1 MSTKKFIQQFYHDH
15 QDRLYEDAFK
25 TRGTK
30 YYNDN
35 FDLDCQGVRT
45 HNSFTF
51 YQFASRYLQRF
62 PGPPACVILA
72 VQPRKGTKSRAIADL
87 VRTSVTGQ
95 RLRNS
100 TPVVAQVLIPQ
111 DADLVTGG
119 KIVKA
124 LDASMDGLPAAGMIN
139 SVIMNLD
146 GDYTIELHLKHG
158 GRPKAVGRRQKA
170 KGAGYGKKPTAGYK

>member
-1 MSTKKFIQQFYHDH
+1 MKPMAMSFHSSFKYPLILAHRVLAPTYPFPSCTHFNNQKSFKMSTKKFIQQFYHDH

-111 DADLVTGG
+111 DVRSFPDDLF
-119 KIVKA
+119 KHI
-124 LDASMDGLPAAGMIN
+124 L
-139 SVIMNLD
+139 NL
-146 GDYTIELHLKHG
+146 
-158 GRPKAVGRRQKA
+158 RS
-170 KGAGYGKKPTAGYK
+170 